1 MATRYLCVRAH
12 ACRGA
17 DSRLHSLVRARG
29 IAPLVVALVVGGCAI
44 QDDGAGED
52 IGSTALAATV
62 GELVGSD
69 CSTSVVLGLSR
80 QIANEV
86 ICLQPDGF
94 TRLEEGNGI
103 VFAGSAVLPYLTPAG
118 KRDLEDAVAAHGGQL
133 SINSAFRTLAQQYL
147 LVRWHDQGRCG
158 ITAAA
163 PVGSSNHESG
173 RAVDVGNWGEWVGA
187 LGNHGWGHTVPGD
200 EVHFDHTSSP
210 DLRGYDVL
218 AFQRLWNRNHA
229 DDQIDED
236 GLYGPQTEDRLTR
249 SPAGGF
255 AIGACGGREPWD
267 AELVAAELPGE
278 LAPGARA
285 NVLVRIKNT
294 GGETWRPG
302 ATFLGTAAPMDRD
315 SALYDPDSWIA
326 PNRVATVAAETPTGE
341 VGEFAF
347 TILAPST
354 EQELTETFKLVED
367 GVSWFGPP
375 VDLEIAVSSSAPP
388 PVTTPPPDGMRSSS
402 MLGGGCSAAGG
413 GPAAP
418 LGLVLVGLVLIRLR
432 RRSRRAVPT
441 ESCTAIGCLHLRPP
455 RRRSPGVG
463 TDSCTIRRARHGS

>member
-1 MATRYLCVRAH
+1 MATRYQCVRAP
-12 ACRGA
+12 ARRGA
-17 DSRLHSLVRARG
+17 DSRLQSFVRARG
-29 IAPLVVALVVGGCAI
+29 SAPLVVALLVGGCAI
-44 QDDGAGED
+44 QDDGAAED
-52 IGSTALAATV
+52 IGSSAFAATV

-80 QIANEV
+80 QISNEV

-147 LVRWHDQGRCG
+147 LVRWHQQGRCG

-173 RAVDVGNWGEWVGA
+173 RALDIGNWADWVGA

-218 AFQRLWNRNHA
+218 AFQRLWNRNHP

-249 SPAGGF
+249 SPAEGF
-255 AIGACGGREPWD
+255 AIGACGGQEPWD
-267 AELVAAELPGE
+267 AELVAAELPDQ

-285 NVLVRIKNT
+285 DVLVRIENT
-294 GGETWRPG
+294 GGEAWRPG

-315 SALYDPDSWIA
+315 SALYDPENWIA
-326 PNRVATVAAETPTGE
+326 PNRVATVSAETPSGE
-341 VGEFAF
+341 IGEFAF
-347 TILAPST
+347 TILAPDT
-354 EQELTETFKLVED
+354 EQELTETFRLVED
-367 GVSWFGPP
+367 GVAWFGPP
-375 VDLEIAVSSSAPP
+375 VDLEIVVSSSAPP
-388 PVTTPPPDGMRSSS
+388 VTVPPPGGESSSS
-402 MLGGGCSAAGG
+402 MMGGGCSAGG
-413 GPAAP
+413 GGSAAAP
-418 LGLVLVGLVLIRLR
+418 FGLTLLGLALFRLR
-432 RRSRRAVPT
+432 RGRR
-441 ESCTAIGCLHLRPP
+441 GLR
-455 RRRSPGVG
+455 
-463 TDSCTIRRARHGS
+463 

>member
-1 MATRYLCVRAH
+1 MAARYQCVRAP
-12 ACRGA
+12 ARGSA
-17 DSRLHSLVRARG
+17 DRRLHSLVRARSS
-29 IAPLVVALVVGGCAI
+29 APLFVALAVGGCAL
-44 QDDGAGED
+44 QDDPSD
-52 IGSTALAATV
+52 IGSSAHAATV
-62 GELVGSD
+62 GDKVGSD

-80 QIANEV
+80 QISNEV
-86 ICLQPDGF
+86 MCLQPDGF
-94 TRLEEGNGI
+94 TSFEEGNGI

-118 KRDLEDAVAAHGGQL
+118 KRDLDDAVAAHGGQL
-133 SINSAFRTLAQQYL
+133 SINSAFRTLAPQYL

-173 RAVDVGNWGEWVGA
+173 RAIDVGNWGDWVSA

-255 AIGACGGREPWD
+255 EIGACGETKPWD
-267 AELVAAELPGE
+267 AELVAAELPAE

-285 NVLVRIKNT
+285 NVLVRIENT
-294 GGETWRPG
+294 GGETWLPG
-302 ATFLGTAAPMDRD
+302 ATLLGTSGPMDRD
-315 SALYDPDSWIA
+315 SALYDPDNWIA
-326 PNRVATVAAETPTGE
+326 PNRVATVSAETPTGE

-347 TILAPST
+347 TILAPDT
-354 EQELTETFKLVED
+354 EQELSETFKLVEE
-367 GVSWFGPP
+367 GVSWFGAP
-375 VDLEIAVSSSAPP
+375 VDLEIEISSGAPPVTAPP
-388 PVTTPPPDGMRSSS
+388 PGGMGSSSSS
-402 MLGGGCSAAGG
+402 MMGGGCSAAGG
-413 GPAAP
+413 HPVAP
-418 LGLVLVGLVLIRLR
+418 LGLVLLGLALVRLR
-432 RRSRRAVPT
+432 GRKGRT
-441 ESCTAIGCLHLRPP
+441 G
-455 RRRSPGVG
+455 
-463 TDSCTIRRARHGS
+463 